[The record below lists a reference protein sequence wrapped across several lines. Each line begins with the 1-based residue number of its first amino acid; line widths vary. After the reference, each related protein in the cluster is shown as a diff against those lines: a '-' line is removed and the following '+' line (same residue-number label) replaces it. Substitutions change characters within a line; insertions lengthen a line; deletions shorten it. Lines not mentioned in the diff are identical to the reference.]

1 MKYLLQQYEDGTV
14 GYFLVDGDEYENYTT
29 GSKTKVTQ
37 GSREKRYD
45 FLAKNNIVIG
55 PGEYGSNEE
64 LDKLFNEGDISDKE
78 YVASTGYAWKKFI
91 NDSDGRIREAVA
103 KSGNGLDILVH
114 DKESSIRE
122 LIAKQGYGLDI
133 LVHDP
138 DWRVRLEVAKQG
150 YGFDILL
157 HDENL
162 NVKIVLVNMSYKL
175 EVLIFDENKYV
186 KQAVLEKLLENKYTD
201 IINFCKDIYENYNDK
216 LATSITIP
224 NDVYNVDIYN
234 NSYKNLIGFFLDE
247 FYPMDNNSITIII
260 LTLLL
265 KNKYKI
271 PEILQKYSNLSKMIE
286 S

>member
-1 MKYLLQQYEDGTV
+1 
-14 GYFLVDGDEYENYTT
+14 
-29 GSKTKVTQ
+29 
-37 GSREKRYD
+37 
-45 FLAKNNIVIG
+45 
-55 PGEYGSNEE
+55 
-64 LDKLFNEGDISDKE
+64 
-78 YVASTGYAWKKFI
+78 
-91 NDSDGRIREAVA
+91 
-103 KSGNGLDILVH
+103 
-114 DKESSIRE
+114 
-122 LIAKQGYGLDI
+122 
-133 LVHDP
+133 
-138 DWRVRLEVAKQG
+138 
-150 YGFDILL
+150 
-157 HDENL
+157 
-162 NVKIVLVNMSYKL
+162 MSYKL

>member
-1 MKYLLQQYEDGTV
+1 MEMNTKIIQQVLKQKLL
-14 GYFLVDGDEYENYTT
+14 
-29 GSKTKVTQ
+29 KVV
-37 GSREKRYD
+37 EKKRYG

-78 YVASTGYAWKKFI
+78 YVAGTGYAWKKFI
-91 NDSDGRIREAVA
+91 KDSNGRIREAVA
-103 KSGNGLDILVH
+103 KSGNGFDILVH
-114 DKESSIRE
+114 DKEPSIRE

-157 HDENL
+157 HDENV

-175 EVLIFDENKYV
+175 DVLIFDENKYV
-186 KQAVLEKLLENKYTD
+186 KQAVLEKLLESKYTD
-201 IINFCKDIYENYNDK
+201 IINFCKDIYENYNDR
-216 LATSITIP
+216 LTTSITIP
-224 NDVYNVDIYN
+224 NDVYNIDIYN
-234 NSYKNLIGFFLDE
+234 NSYKNLIEFFLDE
-247 FYPMDNNSITIII
+247 FYPMDNNSVTIMI

-271 PEILQKYSNLSKMIE
+271 PEILQKYPNLSKMLDL
-286 S
+286 